1 MKKKFLKLIL
11 SFSFIVLVIC
21 FYWTYNKVTVTEKS
35 SSISKTD
42 SIRKTTSPDRRN
54 TAGSSG
60 KGLKKYSVKSDSVKA
75 PEDNVTAI
83 LNRCLAFRKQPTA
96 EAVNILSEYLNHAN
110 SVVAEEAI
118 DTLGAIGLESGL
130 REMVYNILAQKA
142 IDRTYNFRGHALLT
156 AAMLG
161 KDKSLP
167 IVSEYIS
174 ENNQDA
180 DSNGYDY
187 AVRSLGLIS
196 SPACLPYLDALL
208 NNAADQKIRRNCF
221 ETLAKIA
228 TPEAIGTI
236 EKHLFSSNV
245 KDQAS
250 SALALTRLNS
260 PEYNRILAAGIKKQT
275 FQDDTVKIILR
286 SKAAPGIVNLMLEDN
301 SIEPESRVAFLKTIS
316 TDLSYAPL
324 EVREEVSSSVASLLS
339 GGKEPKDVKIA
350 AIKTIYKLGGPETAQ
365 ALIPELESEDA
376 DIRREAAFAFTG
388 YANPEN
394 YTSLFD
400 LLWDDD
406 EKTRRIAMFTI
417 QRFITNQDRNI
428 LEKAA
433 DHKDEYIREHAK
445 QLLDS
450 IS

>member
-1 MKKKFLKLIL
+1 MKKKSLKLIL

-42 SIRKTTSPDRRN
+42 SIRQTTAADRN
-54 TAGSSG
+54 TPGSG
-60 KGLKKYSVKSDSVKA
+60 KGLKKYSVKSGSVKA
-75 PEDNVTAI
+75 PADNVTAI

-96 EAVNILSEYLNHAN
+96 EAVNILSEYLNHAD
-110 SVVAEEAI
+110 SVVAKEAI

-130 REMVYNILAQKA
+130 HELVYNILAQKA
-142 IDRTYNFRGHALLT
+142 IDREYTFRRHALLT

-161 KDKSLP
+161 KDKALP

-208 NNAADQKIRRNCF
+208 NNAGDQKIRRNCF

-236 EKHLFSSNV
+236 EKHLLSSNV

-260 PEYNRILAAGIKKQT
+260 PEYNLILAAGIKKQT

-301 SIEPESRVAFLKTIS
+301 SIEPESRAAFLKTIS
-316 TDLSYAPL
+316 TDLRYAPL
-324 EVREEVSSSVASLLS
+324 KVREEVSSSVASLLS
-339 GGKEPKDVKIA
+339 GGKETKDVKIA

-365 ALIPELESEDA
+365 ALIPELEDEDA
-376 DIRREAAFAFTG
+376 DIRREAALAFTG

-406 EKTRRIAMFTI
+406 EKTRRVAMFTI
-417 QRFITNQDRNI
+417 QRFITNADRSI

-433 DHKDEYIREHAK
+433 DHKDEYIRKHAK